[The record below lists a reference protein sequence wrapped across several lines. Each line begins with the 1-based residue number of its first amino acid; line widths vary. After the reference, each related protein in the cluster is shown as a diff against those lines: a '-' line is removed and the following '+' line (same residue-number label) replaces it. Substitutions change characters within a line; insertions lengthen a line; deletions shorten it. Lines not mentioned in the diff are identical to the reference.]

1 MSTISTYPRRY
12 MRGLAGG
19 ELRELGEIWRNDG
32 YGYTKLIDTKANIR
46 HRLNTPAPGD
56 PTDATAAQAEFV
68 EVHLPWNSPVRI
80 GDRYKRKED
89 EKSWV
94 IGLVNATDSYATF
107 IRSYASRPIAA
118 TPYIIITLRRFNNTL
133 NSWSLIPPQTM
144 QMAWSRNQPDRL
156 MGVAVRQYGFLFAP
170 EGFPDLDIL
179 QGDTFF
185 YAGLTGTVTWVP
197 PDPGLRREAIFSMNI
212 GEGT

>member
-1 MSTISTYPRRY
+1 MVLNKYPSRF
-12 MRGLAGG
+12 MEGLAEGQLT
-19 ELRELGEIWRNDG
+19 ETGEIWRNDG
-32 YGYTKLIDTKANIR
+32 YGYTKLMDVRTNIR
-46 HRLNTPAPGD
+46 HRLNQPAPGD

-68 EVHLPWNSPVRI
+68 EVHFKIGTPVRI
-80 GDRYKRKED
+80 GDRYKQGGR
-89 EKSWV
+89 SWV
-94 IGLVNATDSYATF
+94 IGLANTTDSFGTY
-107 IRSYASRPIAA
+107 IRTYASRPIAA
-118 TPYIIITLRRFNNTL
+118 TPYILISLRRFNRSTNT
-133 NSWSLIPPQTM
+133 WSLLPVQTM

-170 EGFPDLDIL
+170 ENMPDLDIQ

-185 YAGLTGTVTWVP
+185 YNGLSGVVTWVP